1 MNWKFLSR
9 KKTDTTKPKKSKTRE
24 WLDAILFALIA
35 STIIRGL
42 LFSAFAIPSASM
54 EGSLMTGDY
63 LFVSKLSYG
72 ARMPITP
79 ISIPFLESTIWGG
92 TKTYWD
98 GVQLPYYRLPGLG
111 DVKKGDAVV
120 FNYPAETVPRPV
132 DMRVHYIKRCVGLPG
147 ETVTIVNGQAYTDGK
162 AVKNAPQAQTSYLV
176 TTNGTPLNQD
186 VLNDLHVEVRN
197 FDGGTSTYEMVIPTD
212 SYSQVKNF
220 SNVKSVTQVN
230 EPKGEA
236 DIRIFPQST
245 LFKWNEDNYGP
256 ILIPK
261 KGTVIQLNDS
271 TIALYSRAIEVYEHN
286 KLEIK
291 GKEVYIN
298 DKKADGYT
306 FKMNYYWMMGDN
318 RHNSEDSRFWG
329 FVPEDHIVGK
339 AVITWMSIDSTQSFF
354 KKIRWSRIFSP
365 IHSVEQ

>member
-9 KKTDTTKPKKSKTRE
+9 KKTEVNKPKKSKTRE
-24 WLDAILFALIA
+24 WLDAILFALVA

-79 ISIPFLESTIWGG
+79 ISVPFLESTIFDGKV
-92 TKTYWD
+92 KTYWD
-98 GVQLPYYRLPGLG
+98 GLQLPYYRLPGLG
-111 DVKKGDAVV
+111 NVQKGDAVV
-120 FNYPAETVPRPV
+120 FNYPPESVARPV

-147 ETVTIVNGQAYTDGK
+147 ETLSIVNGQVYTDGK
-162 AVKNAPQAQTSYLV
+162 VVKNAPEAQTSYIV
-176 TTNGTPLNQD
+176 TTNGTD
-186 VLNDLHVEVRN
+186 VNPELLQSLKIEVRQQLDASN
-197 FDGGTSTYEMVIPTD
+197 YEMIIPAH
-212 SYSQVKNF
+212 SYAEFKN
-220 SNVKSVTQVN
+220 NVKDIKPVI
-230 EPKGEA
+230 EPQGQA
-236 DIRIFPQST
+236 DMRVFPQSA
-245 LFKWNEDNYGP
+245 LFKWNEDNFGP
-256 ILIPK
+256 LLIPK
-261 KGTVIQLNDS
+261 IGTVIRLND
-271 TIALYSRAIEVYEHN
+271 TTMALYSRAIEVYEHN

-291 GKEVYIN
+291 GKDVYIN
-298 DKKADGYT
+298 DKKADTYT

-339 AVITWMSIDSTQSFF
+339 AMITWMSVDGTESFLN
-354 KKIRWSRIFSP
+354 KIRWNRIFRP
-365 IHSVEQ
+365 IPSVQQ

>member
-9 KKTDTTKPKKSKTRE
+9 KKEAEAIKPKKSKTRE
-24 WLDAILFALIA
+24 WLDAIIFALVA

-79 ISIPFLESTIWGG
+79 VAVPFLESTISG
-92 TKTYWD
+92 TQIKTYWD
-98 GVQLPYYRLPGLG
+98 GLQLPYYRLPGFG
-111 DVKKGDAVV
+111 DVQRGDAVV

-147 ETVTIVNGQAYTDGK
+147 ETITIVNGQAYADGK
-162 AVKNAPQAQTSYLV
+162 FVNNAPEAQTSSIV
-176 TTNGTPLNQD
+176 TTNGTPINPELIQN
-186 VLNDLHVEVRN
+186 LKIEVRQQLDAN
-197 FDGGTSTYEMVIPTD
+197 SYEMVIPAA
-212 SYSQVKNF
+212 SYAELKN
-220 SNVKSVTQVN
+220 NVKDIKPVI
-230 EPKGEA
+230 EPKDLA
-236 DIRIFPQST
+236 DQRVFPQSD
-245 LFKWNEDNYGP
+245 LFKWNEDNFGP
-256 ILIPK
+256 ILVPK
-261 KGTVIQLNDS
+261 KGTVIKLNDS

-286 KLEIK
+286 KLEVK

-298 DKKADGYT
+298 DKKADTYT
-306 FKMNYYWMMGDN
+306 FKMGYYWMMGDN

-339 AVITWMSIDSTQSFF
+339 AVITWMSIDSTESFLS
-354 KKIRWSRIFSP
+354 KIRWNRIFRP
-365 IHSVEQ
+365 IPSVKQ

>member
-24 WLDAILFALIA
+24 WVDAILFALVA

-42 LFSAFAIPSASM
+42 LFSAFAIPSTSM

-72 ARMPITP
+72 ARMPMTP
-79 ISIPFLESTIWGG
+79 LSIPFLESTVSGG
-92 TKTYWD
+92 IKTYYD
-98 GVQLPYYRLPGLG
+98 GLQLPYYRLPGFG
-111 DVKKGDAVV
+111 NVKKGDAVV
-120 FNYPAETVPRPV
+120 FNYPAETTPRPV

-147 ETVTIVNGQAYTDGK
+147 ETLSIINGQVYTDGK
-162 AVKNAPQAQTSYLV
+162 AVKNAPAAQTSYLV
-176 TTNGTPLNQD
+176 VTNGTPLNQD
-186 VLNDLHVEVRN
+186 ILDELHVEVRR
-197 FDGGTSTYEMVIPTD
+197 FDGTSTYEMVIPTD
-212 SYSQVKNF
+212 SFQQLKGF

-230 EPKGEA
+230 EKPGEG
-236 DIRIFPQST
+236 DIRTFPQNA
-245 LFKWNEDNYGP
+245 LFKWNEDNFGP

-261 KGTVIQLNDS
+261 KGTVIKLNDS
-271 TIALYSRAIEVYEHN
+271 TTALYSRAIEIYEHN
-286 KLEIK
+286 KLDIK
-291 GKEVYIN
+291 GKDVYIN
-298 DKKADGYT
+298 DKKADSYT

-339 AVITWMSIDSTQSFF
+339 AVVTWMSIDTTKSFF
-354 KKIRWSRIFSP
+354 SKIRWNRVFRP
-365 IHSVEQ
+365 INSVEQ